1 MQKAV
6 KAVEETANKGELQ
19 DEGFVHLIK
28 EHSARITSILN
39 AVKNP

>member
-19 DEGFVHLIK
+19 DEGFVHSIK